1 MSNTDR
7 KVEPPPLPG
16 AQRGKGGTFFGAA
29 FLSLA
34 SLYML
39 LKITL
44 EITRV
49 VKPIYMEAG
58 TALPLVTVQAMNL
71 IDGALHHGRLTLGL
85 PPLIIATGYVLLASR
100 PRLRRIC
107 VVTLIAAAVLVAGT
121 LIVFLTLPLFATAG
135 SE

>member
-1 MSNTDR
+1 MSNTDP

-16 AQRGKGGTFFGAA
+16 AGRGKGGALISAA
-29 FLSLA
+29 FLSLV
-34 SLYML
+34 SLYMM
-39 LKITL
+39 LKIAL
-44 EITRV
+44 EITRM
-49 VKPIYMEAG
+49 VKPIYMETG

-107 VVTLIAAAVLVAGT
+107 VVTLIVAAMLVAGT
-121 LIVFLTLPLFATAG
+121 LILFLVLPLLIPAG
-135 SE
+135 QE